1 MPGSGWRCCIT
12 VASCRSS
19 RPGWSALLRYGCCG
33 ARPPPRSSSRR
44 APRRPCTRRTWPHS
58 TGFDRPGHGRSVRC
72 EPRQVALEPL
82 QVIAAPKRLRILE
95 LVWDQELSAGDIAA
109 QFDVSWSAVSQHLR
123 VLKDAG
129 FVVERREGTSR
140 IYRADKAALGSL
152 RSAVEDYWRHSLGWV
167 KDLAEAEQRDRD
179 RT

>member
-1 MPGSGWRCCIT
+1 
-12 VASCRSS
+12 
-19 RPGWSALLRYGCCG
+19 
-33 ARPPPRSSSRR
+33 
-44 APRRPCTRRTWPHS
+44 
-58 TGFDRPGHGRSVRC
+58 
-72 EPRQVALEPL
+72 VALEPL
-82 QVIAAPKRLRILE
+82 QVIAAPRRLRILE

-109 QFDVSWSAVSQHLR
+109 QCDVSWSAVSQHLR

-152 RSAVEDYWRHSLGWV
+152 RSAVEDYWRRSLGRV
-167 KDLAEAEQRDRD
+167 KDLAEAEQREMD